1 MKHPGDIP
9 SLVYADSSGNIFDL
23 PELKMAG
30 RSGNLLHPVDPIDL
44 IPLPEGSELFVTPGR
59 MPVGWDAN
67 RDEMIVLDELPG
79 EGNGIPLAV
88 SAFMAPAYTHTALSA
103 WHVKERGERPLPLFA
118 YTAVGWWKGEFW
130 VAGFRSDKDKR
141 QDIRNFDQEKVR
153 KKTLARLKKSKD
165 NRLIQH
171 LGRCSLTYGCPAA
184 KNYFLDRWEAPL
196 PTSPKCNARCLGCIS
211 LQPKDGP
218 PATQERI
225 TFVPNVSEVVEVG
238 ALHLERTRQGVV
250 SFGQGCEGEPLMQGD
265 LLEKAVKAIRAKT
278 SSGVINLNSNA
289 SRSDVVSK
297 LVESGLDS
305 MRISMNSSREEYY
318 SAYYRPVNYGFDDV
332 LESWRIM
339 KDSHRHLSL
348 NLFVFPGL
356 TDEMSEI
363 ERLSGLIEDLGLDL
377 IQLRNHNIDPDW
389 YIENIGYSYSGSRIG
404 VRNMVKVLQ
413 KRFPKT
419 KFGYFNPYLSRKSG

>member
-1 MKHPGDIP
+1 
-9 SLVYADSSGNIFDL
+9 
-23 PELKMAG
+23 
-30 RSGNLLHPVDPIDL
+30 
-44 IPLPEGSELFVTPGR
+44 
-59 MPVGWDAN
+59 
-67 RDEMIVLDELPG
+67 
-79 EGNGIPLAV
+79 
-88 SAFMAPAYTHTALSA
+88 
-103 WHVKERGERPLPLFA
+103 
-118 YTAVGWWKGEFW
+118 
-130 VAGFRSDKDKR
+130 
-141 QDIRNFDQEKVR
+141 
-153 KKTLARLKKSKD
+153 
-165 NRLIQH
+165 
-171 LGRCSLTYGCPAA
+171 
-184 KNYFLDRWEAPL
+184 
-196 PTSPKCNARCLGCIS
+196 
-211 LQPKDGP
+211 
-218 PATQERI
+218 
-225 TFVPNVSEVVEVG
+225 
-238 ALHLERTRQGVV
+238 
-250 SFGQGCEGEPLMQGD
+250 MQGD